1 LDGGALELEREPDV
15 RVPQAGPKFVGLGS
29 LGPKMALATLA
40 ANFSATQSLR
50 LKDTLELE
58 GRLAIGL
65 LGLFF
70 VEQSLLFRYR
80 VSIRH

>member
-1 LDGGALELEREPDV
+1 M
-15 RVPQAGPKFVGLGS
+15 PQAGPKFLGLGG

-70 VEQSLLFRYR
+70 VEQSLLFRSR